1 MEIPSGQAP
10 LHVFAERSDAA
21 RVLSEL
27 DAGVDPNLRTEW
39 ARETAL
45 SMCVSNAWR
54 EDKFAQGPTA
64 ATVECVRLLLA
75 RGASPNIHGGLGARI
90 FPLHFAA
97 RWASSEVLGMLL
109 EAGAEVNAVCDPE
122 IRAEGAD
129 ALGHRRRLLPR
140 RAEDHGPRVRP
151 QLRDL
156 LLGEQA
162 CLCW

>member
-21 RVLSEL
+21 GVLSEL

-45 SMCVSNAWR
+45 SMCVGYAWR
-54 EDKFAQGPTA
+54 SDKSAPGPTA

-75 RGASPNIHGGLGARI
+75 RGASPNVHGGLGARI
-90 FPLHFAA
+90 FPLHHAA

-109 EAGAEVNAVCDPE
+109 EAGAEVKISDTLCSQLTGLMAS
-122 IRAEGAD
+122 
-129 ALGHRRRLLPR
+129 R
-140 RAEDHGPRVRP
+140 RALTARNRSHAFVVMTDM
-151 QLRDL
+151 
-156 LLGEQA
+156 
-162 CLCW
+162 